1 MKNHLHVGID
11 VGSTTIKIVIMDDDL
26 NVLHEDYQRH
36 YSDTKN
42 TLCKVLTEFAE
53 KYKNNTYTIS
63 LTGSGAT
70 GMFSAAQGST
80 PTQGGEL

>member
-53 KYKNNTYTIS
+53 KI
-63 LTGSGAT
+63 
-70 GMFSAAQGST
+70 
-80 PTQGGEL
+80 